1 MAGTNIEKNER
12 DGVSKDL
19 DNVVV
24 EDNDK
29 LEYEAAH
36 DELEKMRAGSESA
49 ITLCSMI
56 KYWWKR

>member
-1 MAGTNIEKNER
+1 VAGTNIEKNER

-24 EDNDK
+24 EENDK

-36 DELEKMRAGSESA
+36 DELEKMRAG
-49 ITLCSMI
+49 L
-56 KYWWKR
+56 RVL